1 MLSGNKLK
9 KVCIKNNMS
18 AGQLAGHVAYG
29 SRSNA
34 KATSAVKNW
43 LKGLYKPAPVTEDVE
58 RLARAL
64 GVEVSEISEWRA
76 SYRYAPSSAQK
87 ARLVTQLIA
96 GRRVQDALDVL
107 KFEHK
112 RAARMVEQVLKSA
125 IANAD
130 EAEADV
136 DSLYVMEARV
146 DGAGR
151 RIGTKTW
158 IAKDRGRAHPIR
170 KEASH
175 IYVTLSEE

>member
-1 MLSGNKLK
+1 MLSGTKLK
-9 KVCIKNNMS
+9 EVCKDLDMS
-18 AGQLAGHVAYG
+18 VDNLAGHLSHGGFDLAE
-29 SRSNA
+29 
-34 KATSAVKNW
+34 ATGAINNW
-43 LKGLYKPAPVTEDVE
+43 KKRLYKPQPSTADIK
-58 RLARAL
+58 RLATGL
-64 GVEVSEISEWRA
+64 GVDVTEISEWQA
-76 SYRYAPSSAQK
+76 SYRYAPSSARK

-136 DSLYVMEARV
+136 DNLYVMEARV